1 MQAHERKTKRAAEEQ
16 EYKAIPE
23 ELRDKF
29 LQALQGSILFKPLC
43 MTSMFAGLRIGEVL
57 ALRWKDF
64 NEHNKTLSVVRAQT
78 VETTFD
84 ENGNVIKRE
93 CVVGKTKT
101 AGSVRVLP
109 IPDLLVEALVD
120 WKKLR
125 AIQELM
131 NKVSLINPEDFIFS
145 TSDGKMRSYYGTNT
159 MFKRFLKKH
168 GLGDA
173 GIHFYRLRHTFS
185 NTLFEAQENPKVI
198 QLLMGHKKVETTMIY
213 NTATTNKYLQKAID
227 VFDERYASEERSRQA
242 MQDSQARQ
250 PIGLPRQDI
259 EPPTESEEKSSASGD
274 EFLQNI
280 ARLMNGYGVSSI
292 DELIK
297 TVDEGGTDPK
307 KKR

>member
-1 MQAHERKTKRAAEEQ
+1 MC
-16 EYKAIPE
+16 I
-23 ELRDKF
+23 RD
-29 LQALQGSILFKPLC
+29 
-43 MTSMFAGLRIGEVL
+43 R
-57 ALRWKDF
+57 
-64 NEHNKTLSVVRAQT
+64 
-78 VETTFD
+78 
-84 ENGNVIKRE
+84 
-93 CVVGKTKT
+93 TKT

-274 EFLQNI
+274 EFLRNI
-280 ARLMNGYGVSSI
+280 ARLMDDCGVSSI

>member
-1 MQAHERKTKRAAEEQ
+1 MEGKTPLTAK
-16 EYKAIPE
+16 EYTIIKAIY
-23 ELRDKF
+23 K
-29 LQALQGSILFKPLC
+29 
-43 MTSMFAGLRIGEVL
+43 
-57 ALRWKDF
+57 
-64 NEHNKTLSVVRAQT
+64 
-78 VETTFD
+78 
-84 ENGNVIKRE
+84 E
-93 CVVGKTKT
+93 CDRGK
-101 AGSVRVLP
+101 
-109 IPDLLVEALVD
+109 
-120 WKKLR
+120 
-125 AIQELM
+125 
-131 NKVSLINPEDFIFS
+131 PEDFIFS

-242 MQDSQARQ
+242 MQDSQARP

>member
-1 MQAHERKTKRAAEEQ
+1 MAKEYIIIKTI
-16 EYKAIPE
+16 YKDCD
-23 ELRDKF
+23 RDK
-29 LQALQGSILFKPLC
+29 
-43 MTSMFAGLRIGEVL
+43 
-57 ALRWKDF
+57 
-64 NEHNKTLSVVRAQT
+64 
-78 VETTFD
+78 
-84 ENGNVIKRE
+84 
-93 CVVGKTKT
+93 
-101 AGSVRVLP
+101 
-109 IPDLLVEALVD
+109 
-120 WKKLR
+120 
-125 AIQELM
+125 
-131 NKVSLINPEDFIFS
+131 PEYFIFS
-145 TSDGKMRSYYGTNT
+145 TSDGKMRSYYGKNT

-168 GLGDA
+168 GLGSA

-227 VFDERYASEERSRQA
+227 VFDERYAPEERFEPSRQE
-242 MQDSQARQ
+242 SRIRQ
-250 PIGLPRQDI
+250 TTKPPRQVV
-259 EPPTESEEKSSASGD
+259 EPPTEPEEKSSASGD